1 MNTWYILFH
10 LIRADFLE
18 RVRRYSF
25 LITLGMTIL
34 VGFTFLPPYDARYAT
49 GFLFCLMPPLE
60 HRCMMYARG
69 VYNSA
74 WIGTVVAFMVMN
86 FLSLI
91 GFYLIKNAIQ
101 RDRDTGVGQI
111 MAATPLSKSLYIF
124 GKWFSNFVVLVLM
137 VAALAVSALIMQL
150 WRGEEMYIDLPALLT
165 PFLLMALPVITVT
178 AALAILFEVIPWLQG
193 GMGNIAYFFLW
204 IMMLTTSPGQ
214 NLLGY
219 TSLYPTI
226 ERDFQAIFPEYR
238 VFSSTGINPVKGEL
252 ILIHWGGIHWTSNLI
267 VERLAWIGVA
277 AGIVLAAVFFIRL
290 LDLERNLLH
299 HTEIPATQRYLTQ
312 LRELYNHFFLQ
323 KVTSPFTR
331 TSDRPAFY
339 PDKVLSPISSTLPSH
354 CYFGRVVLGELHLM
368 LKGQPWWWW
377 MIGLGMLAISWVM
390 QGRSAHTEQVF
401 PLIGI
406 WPILVWSFMGLRE
419 SRYQM
424 QQLIFS
430 AAHSLRRQF
439 SAVWLAG
446 LCVSI
451 ATWSCVAFHHLIYGN
466 WGGLLMWGA
475 GVLFIPSL
483 ALALGTWSGSSK
495 PFEVIYTVLWYCG
508 PVSGLSAPDFM
519 SITNAS
525 NPTGKFLVYLGCV
538 LVLLGLAILGRRQ
551 QLRTL

>member
-1 MNTWYILFH
+1 MNTWYILYH
-10 LIRADFLE
+10 LMRADFLE

-25 LITLGMTIL
+25 LITLAMTIL
-34 VGFTFLPPYDARYAT
+34 VGFAFVPPYDARYAT
-49 GFLFCLMPPLE
+49 GFLFCLMPPQE
-60 HRCMMYARG
+60 RRCVMYARG

-74 WIGTVVAFMVMN
+74 WIGTVVAFMVIN

-91 GFYLIKNAIQ
+91 GFYLIKNAIES
-101 RDRDTGVGQI
+101 DRGTGVGQI
-111 MAATPLSKSLYIF
+111 ITATPLSKSLYIF
-124 GKWFSNFVVLVLM
+124 GKWLSNLGVLVLM
-137 VAALAVSALIMQL
+137 VAVLAVSALFMQL
-150 WRGEEMYIDLPALLT
+150 WRGEAIHIDMPVLLT
-165 PFLLMALPVITVT
+165 PFLLMVLPVITFT
-178 AALAILFEVIPWLQG
+178 ASLAILFEVIPWLQG

-204 IMMLTTSPGQ
+204 IMMLTTSLGQ

-238 VFSSTGINPVKGEL
+238 VFSSTGINPVKGDL
-252 ILIHWGGIHWTSNLI
+252 ILIHWGGMHWTSNLI

-277 AGIVLAAVFFIRL
+277 VGVVLAAAFFLRMS
-290 LDLERNLLH
+290 DPERNLLH
-299 HTEIPATQRYLTQ
+299 HTEIPATQRYLAQ
-312 LRELYNHFFLQ
+312 LHELYNHFFLQ
-323 KVTSPFTR
+323 KVTLPFTR

-339 PDKVLSPISSTLPSH
+339 PDKVLSPISATLPFH
-354 CYFGRVVLGELHLM
+354 CYFERVVFAELRLM

-377 MIGLGMLAISWVM
+377 MIGLGMLVVSWVL
-390 QGRSAHTEQVF
+390 QGRLALPQHVL

-406 WPILVWSFMGLRE
+406 WPILVWSSMGVRE

-451 ATWSCVAFHHLIYGN
+451 ATWSGVAFHHLISGN
-466 WGGLLMWGA
+466 WRGLLVWGA

-483 ALALGTWSGSSK
+483 ALALGAWSGSSK
-495 PFEVIYTVLWYCG
+495 PFEVIYTIIWYCG
-508 PVSGLSAPDFM
+508 PVSGLSALDFV

-525 NPTGKFLVYLGCV
+525 NSIEKFLAYSGCV